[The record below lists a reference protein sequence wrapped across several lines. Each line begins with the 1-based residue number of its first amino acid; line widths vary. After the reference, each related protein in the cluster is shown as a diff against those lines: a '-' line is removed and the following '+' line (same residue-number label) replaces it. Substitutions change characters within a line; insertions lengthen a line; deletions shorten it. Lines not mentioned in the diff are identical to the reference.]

1 MVARRWIAV
10 VLAILAVPLLVLG
23 LIDPLEG
30 GIALLAVVVL
40 GIIVWLLSRVRP
52 PKLAWIAL
60 LATVI
65 VGAITLGI
73 AIAMIPPGGTP
84 EGAAEVTVA
93 NPMRWLAGINWIYRA
108 GVVVTAV
115 GWVMWIVRLIRAARS
130 TPAVQ

>member
-52 PKLAWIAL
+52 PKLA
-60 LATVI
+60 
-65 VGAITLGI
+65 
-73 AIAMIPPGGTP
+73 
-84 EGAAEVTVA
+84 
-93 NPMRWLAGINWIYRA
+93 
-108 GVVVTAV
+108 
-115 GWVMWIVRLIRAARS
+115 
-130 TPAVQ
+130 

>member
-1 MVARRWIAV
+1 MGARRWIAV

-60 LATVI
+60 LATVAI
-65 VGAITLGI
+65 GAITLGI

-93 NPMRWLAGINWIYRA
+93 NPFRWLFALNWVYRL